1 MSGIF
6 FCKILIGL
14 VMEKITRKFASA
26 LFFRDFG
33 REWGNGEKFDFDFEL
48 NLNNKIG

>member
-1 MSGIF
+1 
-6 FCKILIGL
+6 
-14 VMEKITRKFASA
+14 MEKITRKFASA